1 MASLLNAR
9 TAVITGG
16 AQGLGLA
23 IGQRFVA
30 EGARVVLGDVNLEA
44 TEVEPSGWAA
54 MTLLWRCGAM

>member
-23 IGQRFVA
+23 
-30 EGARVVLGDVNLEA
+30 
-44 TEVEPSGWAA
+44 
-54 MTLLWRCGAM
+54 